1 MRRGRLGPGLRRGDG
16 EFLRSRPLSRDKLL
30 AVRRDIGDTEMDKP
44 IAAGVAEKLSAR
56 ETAEFFEER
65 ARRADLQAALRVM
78 NRTGGEPPRA
88 GDEVPKGY
96 ERRSHKAAN

>member
-1 MRRGRLGPGLRRGDG
+1 
-16 EFLRSRPLSRDKLL
+16 
-30 AVRRDIGDTEMDKP
+30 MDKP

-78 NRTGGEPPRA
+78 SRTGREPPRA
-88 GDEVPKGY
+88 GDELPKGA
-96 ERRSHKAAN
+96 RRSSHLTAI